1 MIFNLIQNRVLIFVS
16 QNSEVYLRHVPETLN
31 RMDAR
36 LVAARL
42 PGFAMYGS
50 PYSAPN
56 FPGYLS
62 YGPAAA
68 AVAAATD
75 PAAFYS
81 QMVRDNCKIVC
92 YINFIS

>member
-1 MIFNLIQNRVLIFVS
+1 
-16 QNSEVYLRHVPETLN
+16 
-31 RMDAR
+31 MDAR

-56 FPGYLS
+56 FPSYLP

-68 AVAAATD
+68 AVAAAAD

-81 QMVRDNCKIVC
+81 QMVSDIYLNMKYTNVIL
-92 YINFIS
+92 NSISKCL